1 MGAPKRSSVAVVC
14 FVLGAV
20 GGGTDSL
27 GCLAV
32 DEGLAVNN
40 PSSSDW
46 LPDSRSTSG
55 LDDYSSKEC
64 SYIYMYVCIWYGSAQ
79 MQCYTHTHTCIYTHS
94 ILMRVCVCVWQ
105 SESPRVSYCNS
116 CLVLWGFNDPD
127 YLTERY
133 YSIMN
138 MHIVRGIC
146 AWSTIAWHEYY
157 QWLEWWTLNAMAVL
171 LSVNVSLLF

>member
-1 MGAPKRSSVAVVC
+1 MGAPKRSSAAVVC

-46 LPDSRSTSG
+46 LSDSRSKSG

-64 SYIYMYVCIWYGSAQ
+64 GYIYVCMYVCIWYGSAQ
-79 MQCYTHTHTCIYTHS
+79 MQCYTHTHDHASMHIHIQYSCA
-94 ILMRVCVCVWQ
+94 CVCGRAN
-105 SESPRVSYCNS
+105 PRMYHTAI
-116 CLVLWGFNDPD
+116 L
-127 YLTERY
+127 
-133 YSIMN
+133 
-138 MHIVRGIC
+138 
-146 AWSTIAWHEYY
+146 A
-157 QWLEWWTLNAMAVL
+157 
-171 LSVNVSLLF
+171 